1 MQQEKRKTWVVSRQ
15 GSGFSKEYGGR
26 VDLILNSF
34 KKLRAVDGNRCHRG
48 RRRRQPRWQH
58 PACGRVLLRLRRK
71 QEA

>member
-34 KKLRAVDGNRCHRG
+34 KKLRAVDGKAWNCCWC
-48 RRRRQPRWQH
+48 PL
-58 PACGRVLLRLRRK
+58 VFLLTLCAVK
-71 QEA
+71 TCSL

>member
-34 KKLRAVDGNRCHRG
+34 KKLRAVDGKAWNCC
-48 RRRRQPRWQH
+48 WWNCFWF
-58 PACGRVLLRLRRK
+58 AEMFLLTLCAVK
-71 QEA
+71 SCSL

>member
-34 KKLRAVDGNRCHRG
+34 KKLRAVDGKAWNCWWRL
-48 RRRRQPRWQH
+48 
-58 PACGRVLLRLRRK
+58 VFLLTLCAVK
-71 QEA
+71 TCSL

>member
-34 KKLRAVDGNRCHRG
+34 KKLRAVDGKAWNCCWWVG
-48 RRRRQPRWQH
+48 VPFNT
-58 PACGRVLLRLRRK
+58 LRR
-71 QEA
+71 ENL

>member
-34 KKLRAVDGNRCHRG
+34 KKLRAVDGKAWNCCWCRL
-48 RRRRQPRWQH
+48 
-58 PACGRVLLRLRRK
+58 VFLLTLCAVK
-71 QEA
+71 TCSL